1 MSQRIGKCT
10 NYANCKL
17 AYRNEKIVVNT
28 KDFRCPECGSPLEN
42 IESTKHSYGLAA
54 IIASSILLVLL
65 IIGVMIWTHWLAMD
79 QNQGTPPAMAIP
91 APTLLPTPVPTPM
104 PTPLPTPVP
113 TPIPVPTPTP
123 VPVSSDHLDNSA
135 ADLAKLKAEVA
146 KRIDL
151 MPDLSEARKEML
163 FASLAKA
170 KGIKLVTTVSF
181 KSAKQ
186 TLSTID
192 QAAIKASLSEPAVSS
207 LLGDPSVVFV
217 VLGYASKSGSNQLN
231 MKLSQDRA
239 NSVMNEL
246 QLDCQVR
253 NALYSL
259 PMGESTLFGKDKL
272 IENQVAEIWIVLP

>member
-17 AYRNEKIVVNT
+17 AYRNEKIVVLT

-42 IESTKHSYGLAA
+42 IESTKHSYGLTT
-54 IIASSILLVLL
+54 IIASSILLVLA
-65 IIGVMIWTHWLAMD
+65 IIGVMIWTHWVAMD
-79 QNQGTPPAMAIP
+79 QNRATPPAMAIP
-91 APTLLPTPVPTPM
+91 APTLLPTPT
-104 PTPLPTPVP
+104 PTPLPTPIP
-113 TPIPVPTPTP
+113 TPVPTPTP
-123 VPVSSDHLDNSA
+123 VPVSSDHLDTSA

-163 FASLAKA
+163 FANLAKA
-170 KGIKLVTTVSF
+170 RGIKLVTTVSF

-186 TLSTID
+186 TLSTVD
-192 QAAIKASLSEPAVSS
+192 QAAIKASLSDPAVSA

-231 MKLSQDRA
+231 KKLSQDRA

-246 QLDCQVR
+246 QLNCQVR